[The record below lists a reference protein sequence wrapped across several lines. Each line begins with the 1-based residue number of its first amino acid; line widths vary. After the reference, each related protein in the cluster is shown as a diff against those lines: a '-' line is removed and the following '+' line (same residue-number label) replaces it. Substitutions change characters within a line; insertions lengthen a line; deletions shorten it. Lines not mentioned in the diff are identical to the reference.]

1 MSQTTR
7 RLRAKVYKVWYHT
20 GVLVRRPLCAK
31 RWENEKL
38 ARKRSS
44 ILAHLRSLNRFG
56 WPSTCRSLMWDS
68 HSLTEFILSLS
79 VTKIAEDKERGRF
92 LCFKPIQ
99 SCFQEQK
106 VQVRADPICVTHTH
120 RQSARFEQ
128 PSSTSKSKDDGI
140 SLLHLS
146 PSMMLS
152 LCRTQ
157 FISLSVTKFAE
168 DKERGRFVLCFKPFQ
183 SCFQGTEDPS
193 SCRSLAR
200 FEQPTSTSY
209 GKDDG
214 TSLMHQSLSKMLS
227 LCKHRSFW
235 DHQ

>member
-1 MSQTTR
+1 MTVWLLAWMHACEREFEEIEDWEVRRKVVSDVKLTQTTR

-92 LCFKPIQ
+92 
-99 SCFQEQK
+99 
-106 VQVRADPICVTHTH
+106 
-120 RQSARFEQ
+120 
-128 PSSTSKSKDDGI
+128 
-140 SLLHLS
+140 
-146 PSMMLS
+146 
-152 LCRTQ
+152 
-157 FISLSVTKFAE
+157 
-168 DKERGRFVLCFKPFQ
+168 VLCFKPFQ
-183 SCFQGTEDPS
+183 SCFQGAEDPS
-193 SCRSLAR
+193 SCRSLMCDSH
-200 FEQPTSTSY
+200 T
-209 GKDDG
+209 
-214 TSLMHQSLSKMLS
+214 
-227 LCKHRSFW
+227 
-235 DHQ
+235 